1 MKKNAFDV
9 ERINVLYE
17 HKTKT
22 TAKLIVGLRAME
34 QEKPPGQRRF
44 DDPYAFMLAGKQG
57 FTLAKR
63 FSNDT
68 PYLQNMV
75 AARTIHLDKAVK
87 SFALDKEK
95 FNVVNIGTGYDSR
108 FWRLHFENAK
118 VYELDLP
125 IILNERKR
133 TFDYSKKN
141 SIRNV
146 EIDITLQ
153 SLEEVLLNEGLDRSL
168 PAMFIWEGG
177 SMYFGSKETDFILS
191 SLSKLMAQG
200 SRFWFDFVS
209 EKLVDDTTG
218 VREAEDFMRNM
229 RKMGEPF
236 IKGYGDPGTLAAKH
250 GLLVEENTCSGKVLD
265 LEEETYNH
273 YSFCIMKGK

>member
-1 MKKNAFDV
+1 
-9 ERINVLYE
+9 
-17 HKTKT
+17 
-22 TAKLIVGLRAME
+22 
-34 QEKPPGQRRF
+34 
-44 DDPYAFMLAGKQG
+44 
-57 FTLAKR
+57 
-63 FSNDT
+63 
-68 PYLQNMV
+68 
-75 AARTIHLDKAVK
+75 
-87 SFALDKEK
+87 
-95 FNVVNIGTGYDSR
+95 
-108 FWRLHFENAK
+108 
-118 VYELDLP
+118 
-125 IILNERKR
+125 
-133 TFDYSKKN
+133 
-141 SIRNV
+141 
-146 EIDITLQ
+146 
-153 SLEEVLLNEGLDRSL
+153 
-168 PAMFIWEGG
+168 
-177 SMYFGSKETDFILS
+177 MYFGSKETDFILS